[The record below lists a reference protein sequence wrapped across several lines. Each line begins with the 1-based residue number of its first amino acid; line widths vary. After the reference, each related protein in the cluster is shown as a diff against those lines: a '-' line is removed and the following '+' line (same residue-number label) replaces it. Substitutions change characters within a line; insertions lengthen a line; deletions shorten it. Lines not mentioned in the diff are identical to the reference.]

1 MTLFGW
7 IWRGTILFVILTIVY
22 IALTLLNRWKERT
35 RLAAEFTEAT
45 TELSKDDFMAKG
57 MKRYNRSLKAK
68 LFLTVYL
75 IPVAIGAFL
84 VYLGSL

>member
-7 IWRGTILFVILTIVY
+7 IWRGTILFVILTVVY
-22 IALTLLNRWKERT
+22 IALTLLNRFKERN
-35 RLAAEFTEAT
+35 RLAADYSETAT
-45 TELSKDDFMAKG
+45 DLAKDDFIAKG

-68 LFLTVYL
+68 LFLGVYL
-75 IPVAIGAFL
+75 IPVAIGGFL

>member
-22 IALTLLNRWKERT
+22 IALTALSRWKERS
-35 RLAAEFTEAT
+35 RLASEFTEAT
-45 TELSKDDFMAKG
+45 TDLSKADFIAKG
-57 MKRYNRSLKAK
+57 MTRYNRSLKAK

-75 IPVAIGAFL
+75 VPIAIGGFL